1 MEGKSNKIINNNGAF
16 IAEALNE
23 ALNAI
28 NNNEGGPF
36 GAVIVQ
42 NNVIIAKGHNMVI
55 GSKDPTAHAE
65 IVAIR
70 RASLILNR
78 FDLSDCV
85 IYSTCEPCPMCLS
98 AIFWARIKTLYY
110 GCSKEDAAKIG
121 FDDKLFY
128 ELIKEGSNKYLDII
142 QKDRDKCLKI
152 FNMWETKEDK
162 IQY

>member
-1 MEGKSNKIINNNGAF
+1 MDIKSGKGSNQGDVF
-16 IAEALNE
+16 IDAALEE

-28 NNNEGGPF
+28 NNNDGGPF

-42 NNVIIAKGHNMVI
+42 NNVIIARGHNMVI

-78 FDLSDCV
+78 FDLSDCD

-98 AIFWARIKTLYY
+98 AIFWARIKTLRY
-110 GCSKEDAAKIG
+110 GCSKKDAAAIG
-121 FDDKLFY
+121 FDDELFY
-128 ELIKEGSNKYLDII
+128 ELIKGDSNKYLDII
-142 QKDRDKCLKI
+142 QTDRDKCLKL
-152 FNMWETKEDK
+152 FNIWKTKENK